1 MGIATPVRGLES
13 EEADR
18 MGRLSKSNFVLV
30 FAMMLS
36 YSALGGR
43 ASWAQGTSAIPSTPS
58 KLATTPAAGAQQEI
72 GDLPLSRRQIRVRTN
87 EVTVPV
93 TVLDKNG
100 ELVLDLTD
108 KEFHVL
114 DNGVEQPIDHC
125 ELGGNPLAV
134 ALVVETS
141 SRIKMMAPVIHDV
154 GSIFTETV
162 MALNGEAAVI
172 SYDNAVDVRQGFTE
186 DHDAVQKAIKELQFE
201 VPEMALY
208 DGMAK
213 GVELLK
219 VQPPD
224 HRRVMIVIGESQDWS
239 STAKLGQVLRDAQH
253 EDIVIY
259 AIGPS
264 GTMTGLRGGTKGLA
278 NGMQLPPI
286 KLGKLPP
293 MSTVRPHDDPL
304 GRPYYDWLTP
314 AVWLL
319 TRGLNEIKNH
329 QLEVAANATGGA
341 HYRIFRDRTIRTVL
355 DEVGGE
361 IHAQYT
367 LTYKVPTGDAA
378 DFHRIAVTVSRA
390 DVNVRARLGYF
401 VSPGEN

>member
-1 MGIATPVRGLES
+1 
-13 EEADR
+13 
-18 MGRLSKSNFVLV
+18 MGRLSKSS
-30 FAMMLS
+30 FAFAFAVILS
-36 YSALGGR
+36 YTAL
-43 ASWAQGTSAIPSTPS
+43 SGTSSRAQDTSATSNAPP
-58 KLATTPAAGAQQEI
+58 KPATTPAASAQQEV
-72 GDLPLSRRQIRVRTN
+72 GDPPLSRRQIRVRTN

-108 KEFHVL
+108 KDFHL
-114 DNGVEQPIDHC
+114 LEDGVEQPIDHC
-125 ELGGNPLAV
+125 ELGGNSLAV

-141 SRIKMMAPVIHDV
+141 SRIRMIAPVIHDM

-172 SYDNAVDVRQGFTE
+172 SYDNTVDVRQAFTE

-219 VQPPD
+219 AQPPD
-224 HRRVMIVIGESQDWS
+224 RRRIMIVIGESQDWS
-239 STAKLGQVLRDAQH
+239 STANLGQMLREAQH

-264 GTMTGLRGGTKGLA
+264 GTMTDLRGGTKGLA
-278 NGMQLPPI
+278 SGMQLPPI

-293 MSTVRPHDDPL
+293 MSTVRPHDDLL

-361 IHAQYT
+361 IHAEYT
-367 LTYKVPTGDAA
+367 LTYKVPTGDTA
-378 DFHRIAVTVSRA
+378 DFHRIAVTVSRE
-390 DVNVRARLGYF
+390 DVTVRARLGYY

>member
-1 MGIATPVRGLES
+1 
-13 EEADR
+13 
-18 MGRLSKSNFVLV
+18 MGRLAKSSLIAMWLV
-30 FAMMLS
+30 WLGASGGELCWGQNTEGGTVSDSAAHPGLS
-36 YSALGGR
+36 S
-43 ASWAQGTSAIPSTPS
+43 
-58 KLATTPAAGAQQEI
+58 QQEI
-72 GDLPLSRRQIRVRTN
+72 AELPLSNTQIRVRTN
-87 EVTVPV
+87 EVRVPV
-93 TVLDKNG
+93 TALDGKG
-100 ELVLDLTD
+100 ELVLDLAQA
-108 KEFHVL
+108 EFHVV
-114 DNGVEQPIDHC
+114 DDGAEQAIDHC
-125 ELGGNPLAV
+125 ELGGDPLAV

-141 SRIKMMAPVIHDV
+141 SRVQMMAPVIHGM

-172 SYDNAVDVRQGFTE
+172 SYDNHVEVQQPFTS
-186 DHDAVQKAIKELQFE
+186 DHDAVQKAIANLQFE

-213 GVELLK
+213 GVELLRA
-219 VQPPD
+219 QPPN
-224 HRRVMIVIGESQDWS
+224 RRRIMVVIGESQDWS
-239 STAKLGQVLRDAQH
+239 STAKLGEVLRDAEH
-253 EDIVIY
+253 EDVAIY

-264 GTMTGLRGGTKGLA
+264 GTMTDLRGGTKGLA

-329 QLEVAANATGGA
+329 QLEVAASATGGA
-341 HYRIFRDRTIRTVL
+341 HYRVFRDRTIRTVL
-355 DEVGGE
+355 DQVGGE

-367 LTYKVPTGDAA
+367 LTYKMPSDDPAP
-378 DFHRIAVTVSRA
+378 FHRIVVTVSRPY
-390 DVNVRARLGYF
+390 VSVRARIGYF
-401 VSPGEN
+401 VLPAEN

>member
-1 MGIATPVRGLES
+1 M
-13 EEADR
+13 
-18 MGRLSKSNFVLV
+18 
-30 FAMMLS
+30 
-36 YSALGGR
+36 
-43 ASWAQGTSAIPSTPS
+43 
-58 KLATTPAAGAQQEI
+58 
-72 GDLPLSRRQIRVRTN
+72 
-87 EVTVPV
+87 
-93 TVLDKNG
+93 G

-108 KEFHVL
+108 KDFHL
-114 DNGVEQPIDHC
+114 LEDGVEQPIDHC
-125 ELGGNPLAV
+125 ELGGNSLAV

-141 SRIKMMAPVIHDV
+141 SRIRMIAPVIHDM

-172 SYDNAVDVRQGFTE
+172 SYDNTVDVRQAFTE

-219 VQPPD
+219 AQPPD
-224 HRRVMIVIGESQDWS
+224 RRRIMIVIGESQDWS
-239 STAKLGQVLRDAQH
+239 STANLGQVLREAQH

-264 GTMTGLRGGTKGLA
+264 GTMADLRGGTKGLG

-286 KLGKLPP
+286 QLGKHIPP
-293 MSTVRPHDDPL
+293 ISTHEPGSDPT
-304 GRPYYDWLTP
+304 GRPYYDLATP
-314 AVWLL
+314 ALWLL

-329 QLEVAANATGGA
+329 QLEVAAAATGGA
-341 HYRIFRDRTIRTVL
+341 HFRVIRDRTIRTVL
-355 DEVGGE
+355 DDVGGE

-367 LTYKVPTGDAA
+367 LTYKMPTGDAA
-378 DFHRIAVTVSRA
+378 DFHRIAVTVSRQ
-390 DVNVRARLGYF
+390 DVTVTGAIGLLRCPRRKLAQTFPRSRYQQVRGIFSIIEQERWPR
-401 VSPGEN
+401 PGWKIRFACCLNRRK